1 MKMENKIIENHKIE
15 TVEYDM
21 HVDGQ
26 ILKEGNYFHRRA
38 TFRNGGQLGCN

>member
-15 TVEYDM
+15 TVEHDM

-26 ILKEGNYFHRRA
+26 ILKEKKVTTTIEGRHSGMEGNEV
-38 TFRNGGQLGCN
+38 